1 MLKNKNTNDFNNFAF
16 YENLSNEAILDCYKR
31 YRKDVKRGV
40 NEKKAKEL
48 NY

>member
-1 MLKNKNTNDFNNFAF
+1 MTKNKRTVNSNSIDF
-16 YENLSNEAILDCYKR
+16 YKKLSKEAELDCYKR
-31 YRKDVKRGV
+31 YREDVKRGV